1 MARPRKIVQTTD
13 TTEIPEVS
21 GKLTRQEV
29 EAIQKKARGKPGE
42 PVTPSRADFSGA
54 DIAGVDLSR
63 LDLRASDFIGANL
76 AGVDFTGA
84 NLQGCNFDGA
94 ILEGA
99 IFTNADISFSTGI
112 K

>member
-1 MARPRKIVQTTD
+1 MARPRKAVT
-13 TTEIPEVS
+13 EVS
-21 GKLTRQEV
+21 GELPEPTDKLTRQEV
-29 EAIQKKARGKPGE
+29 EAAQKQARGKPGE
-42 PVTPSRADFSGA
+42 PVTPYRASFS
-54 DIAGVDLSR
+54 GVDLSGLDLSK
-63 LDLRASDFIGANL
+63 LDLRSADFIGANL
-76 AGVDFTGA
+76 SGTDFTGA